1 VDEPEVIRPIG
12 RGMGARE
19 TERSGEDRA
28 AAAAERERERE
39 RERGGRG
46 RERVRSTIDWSMV
59 IASHAGPIIVVAG

>member
-1 VDEPEVIRPIG
+1 
-12 RGMGARE
+12 MGARE